1 VLVLIIISSLFLP
14 PNLAA
19 VVKKDY
25 RITAFSVT
33 EFFGYSSWKKRRR
46 RRKEIT
52 EWEERAEI

>member
-25 RITAFSVT
+25 RITAFSVI
-33 EFFGYSSWKKRRR
+33 EFFRIPHHEKKEK
-46 RRKEIT
+46 KE
-52 EWEERAEI
+52 EGND